1 MSNISTD
8 HLSRKKS
15 WLIIN
20 ECKELYDLCQKLKKF
35 KIYLHENFI
44 RISSFLESR
53 IFWIFYAWNLSNN
66 SLIEILCS
74 VK

>member
-8 HLSRKKS
+8 HLSTKKVE
-15 WLIIN
+15 IIN

-53 IFWIFYAWNLSNN
+53 IFWIFYAWNLSKN